1 MIAEC
6 MVCAY
11 EIDGKE
17 RMSCLSVCG
26 HNNMCSLCT
35 LRIRALH
42 RNVHCVTCK
51 RELDHVICTEN
62 PDAKYE
68 DYPMWGDSIGP
79 EFVLDQK
86 SQMFFPTQ
94 YHKDVIQKL
103 WIHKC
108 KVCSRTFRDMKA
120 LRAHVNGEHNMH
132 ICLHCVENKHDFP
145 AEQRMYTQKQYETHL
160 REGDQDGSQG
170 HPNCEFCRKRYYD
183 TTALFVHLSKDHYTC
198 HLCEKADIKFKY
210 YNDYKCLEE
219 HFAKAHILCDDPA
232 CLAKKFIVFDNEI
245 DYEVHNR
252 KYHPTFTVKRS
263 STIKL
268 DFKIARPSQA
278 TPTSS
283 REDRVQ
289 KADGS
294 EEDTHNHSSDHTNHS
309 SGRFEGGTGGRARDG
324 EWQVELAPITSD
336 PRDANRNAHIT
347 PGSLPLSMPHST
359 SSDALAEEF
368 PTLQGTSNTSG
379 PIILTN
385 KWVSMSTAQGAKR
398 GPKKADFPALQS
410 KPKATSSMSAKLGG
424 GSSGITNSGV
434 SSMLR
439 DYDALSNTTSGSVS
453 NNSRAVTGSLGD
465 WARIKVDKKSNAKT
479 SAAAAA
485 GASSNT
491 SGAYY
496 SANPPMSANYEDS
509 LAMALAASLSDAYKT
524 SATTATASNEFDDF
538 TPVATKPAAYPPPP
552 PQSSEAYPTLSS
564 TTPVT
569 AAVSTTKSA
578 TKKKAPS
585 NNNWGEALSAVGMT
599 STSTAKN
606 TVVKKKLT
614 VIKASTSTENNLN
627 KLGASATTAPSA
639 GSTGASADVSG
650 VKWESM
656 KPLAKT
662 DDFEYRIGSAKTAP
676 TAASSS
682 TSANDKKYGGWAKMG
697 GATNGSVPSQ
707 VDSANV
713 NTVDYP
719 SLGSAKRK

>member
-1 MIAEC
+1 
-6 MVCAY
+6 
-11 EIDGKE
+11 
-17 RMSCLSVCG
+17 
-26 HNNMCSLCT
+26 
-35 LRIRALH
+35 
-42 RNVHCVTCK
+42 
-51 RELDHVICTEN
+51 
-62 PDAKYE
+62 
-68 DYPMWGDSIGP
+68 MWGDSIGP

-108 KVCSRTFRDMKA
+108 KVCNRTFRDMKS

-145 AEQRMYTQKQYETHL
+145 AEQRVYTQKQYETHL

-183 TTALFVHLSKDHYTC
+183 STALFVHLSKDHYSC

-268 DFKIARPSQA
+268 DFKLARPCQ
-278 TPTSS
+278 TNPTNASS
-283 REDRVQ
+283 REERAQ
-289 KADGS
+289 KADGN
-294 EEDTHNHSSDHTNHS
+294 EEESHDHTNHS
-309 SGRFEGGTGGRARDG
+309 SGRFEGGMGGRARDG
-324 EWQVELAPITSD
+324 EWQVELQPISAD
-336 PRDANRNAHIT
+336 PRDINRNAHIT
-347 PGSLPLSMPHST
+347 PGSVPASMPHSA

-368 PTLQGTSNTSG
+368 PTLQGTGSNSG
-379 PIILTN
+379 PITLTN

-410 KPKATSSMSAKLGG
+410 KPKASMSSKLGG
-424 GSSGITNSGV
+424 GSSGISSNSGV

-465 WARIKVDKKSNAKT
+465 WARIKVDKKSGTKASTT
-479 SAAAAA
+479 STNTH
-485 GASSNT
+485 STT

-496 SANPPMSANYEDS
+496 SSNPPMNANYEDS
-509 LAMALAASLSDAYKT
+509 LAMALAASLTDAYKASSST
-524 SATTATASNEFDDF
+524 SANTSNTSNAFDDF

-564 TTPVT
+564 TATPVSV
-569 AAVSTTKSA
+569 AKAP
-578 TKKKAPS
+578 TKKKAVS

-599 STSTAKN
+599 STSAKN

-614 VIKASTSTENNLN
+614 VIKASTSAESNLN
-627 KLGASATTAPSA
+627 KLAAPAA
-639 GSTGASADVSG
+639 GGNGGVSGGDVSG

-656 KPLAKT
+656 KPLTKT
-662 DDFEYRIGSAKTAP
+662 DDLEYRIGNSKPTTASIVASNSAQ
-676 TAASSS
+676 
-682 TSANDKKYGGWAKMG
+682 DKKYGGWVKMG

-707 VDSANV
+707 VDSGAN
-713 NTVDYP
+713 NSDYP

>member
-51 RELDHVICTEN
+51 RELEHVICTEK
-62 PDAKYE
+62 PDAKFE
-68 DYPMWGDSIGP
+68 DYPIWGDSIGS

-108 KVCSRTFRDMKA
+108 KVCNRTFRDMKS

-145 AEQRMYTQKQYETHL
+145 AEQKVYTQKQYETHL

-278 TPTSS
+278 NPTTTN
-283 REDRVQ
+283 REDRAQ
-289 KADGS
+289 KTDGT
-294 EEDTHNHSSDHTNHS
+294 EEESHDHPNHS

-324 EWQVELAPITSD
+324 EWQVELQPITSD

-347 PGSLPLSMPHST
+347 PGSLPLSMPHSS

-368 PTLQGTSNTSG
+368 PTLQGTSNNSG
-379 PIILTN
+379 PITLTN

-410 KPKATSSMSAKLGG
+410 KPKASMSAKLGG
-424 GSSGITNSGV
+424 GNSGISTNSVV

-465 WARIKVDKKSNAKT
+465 WARIKVDKKSNAKASASA
-479 SAAAAA
+479 SAA
-485 GASSNT
+485 

-524 SATTATASNEFDDF
+524 SASTIATAGSNAFDDF
-538 TPVATKPAAYPPPP
+538 TPAATKPAAYPPPP

-564 TTPVT
+564 TAPAT
-569 AAVSTTKSA
+569 ASTAKSA
-578 TKKKAPS
+578 PKKKAPS

-599 STSTAKN
+599 STSAKN

-614 VIKASTSTENNLN
+614 VIKASTSSESNLN
-627 KLGASATTAPSA
+627 KLGASATTATGA
-639 GSTGASADVSG
+639 GASTASADGSG

-656 KPLAKT
+656 KPLAKV
-662 DDFEYRIGSAKTAP
+662 DDFEYRIGSAKS
-676 TAASSS
+676 AAATVTSVSSAS
-682 TSANDKKYGGWAKMG
+682 TNDKKYGGWVKMG

-707 VDSANV
+707 VDRANV
-713 NTVDYP
+713 NTADYP